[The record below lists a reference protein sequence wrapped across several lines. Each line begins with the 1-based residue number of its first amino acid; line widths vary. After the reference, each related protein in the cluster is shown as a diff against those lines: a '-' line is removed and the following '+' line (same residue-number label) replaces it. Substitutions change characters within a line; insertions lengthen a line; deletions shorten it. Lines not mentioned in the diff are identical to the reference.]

1 MKKLITCLLILLI
14 TFSILSCSKKTK
26 IEKIYTGDEALD
38 ESIVKETTIQDII
51 LNPDNYT
58 LTYISVVGEII
69 SECSVGCWLFIADE
83 NKNQIYIEL
92 QTQNFEIPQAVG
104 HKVKVSG
111 LFENRVSNPRID
123 AYKIEFLDI

>member
-1 MKKLITCLLILLI
+1 MKKLFVCLLIFLFA
-14 TFSILSCSKKTK
+14 FSIFSCSKKSK
-26 IEKIYTGDEALD
+26 IEKIYTGDEAID
-38 ESIVKETTIQDII
+38 ESIVKETTIQDLI

-58 LTYISVVGEII
+58 LTYISVVGTII
-69 SECSVGCWLFIADE
+69 SECSVGCWFFISDE

-111 LFENRVSNPRID
+111 LFENRVSNPRIN
-123 AYKIEFLDI
+123 AYKIEFLDL